1 MICGGTEMDRYGTYG
16 QQDDDNVYELTQD
29 AAVEAPPVIGTD
41 ERRMHVRAYN
51 YWASLLHGRTYPSI
65 EDLDPENLSDF
76 GPHSVL
82 LDFSTGGDNPAI
94 AYLGGKLR
102 EECNLTVD
110 VRTVADVPSRSLIS
124 RLTDHYLQ
132 IIANKAPIGF
142 EAEFINHRGNN
153 TLYRGILMPFSS
165 DDDTI
170 DFIYGVINWKEIA
183 DEALTNELNDAVEQ
197 ALAQQPVRHAPTAP
211 VWADGPSAS
220 IADIDFPEE
229 GSVPPPSLIPPVGGA
244 AFDLDED
251 EDLDDDVPVLDGSEG
266 LGDLLHAARTGAD
279 IAKHAEGRSRAK
291 LYRALGLAYD
301 FALVADARPD
311 EYAELL
317 ADSGL
322 KAQDRAPMTPIV
334 KLVFGIDYDKTR
346 LAEFGAAL
354 SYARKQG
361 LGVGAFTPWLEAFP
375 GALKGIVAAERAE
388 RNPARKI
395 KAVEPVNVD
404 KARTM
409 PALGVIQM
417 EADSEFVVLV
427 ARRIDDGHV
436 AVIGRAGDDALVDRA
451 LRTL

>member
-1 MICGGTEMDRYGTYG
+1 MDRYGNYDR
-16 QQDDDNVYELTQD
+16 QDDDNVYELTQD

-51 YWASLLHGRTYPSI
+51 YWASLLNGRTYPSI
-65 EDLDPENLSDF
+65 EDLEPESLNDF

-94 AYLGGKLR
+94 AYLGAKLR
-102 EECNLTVD
+102 EECNLGDD
-110 VRTVADVPSRSLIS
+110 VRTVDDVPSRSLIS

-183 DEALTNELNDAVEQ
+183 DEALTSELNDAVEQ

-211 VWADGPSAS
+211 VWADGPSAPIEAS
-220 IADIDFPEE
+220 ANVEE
-229 GSVPPPSLIPPVGGA
+229 GSVPPPSLIARPTDA
-244 AFDLDED
+244 AFDED
-251 EDLDDDVPVLDGSEG
+251 EDEDFGEDAVVSDGSEG

-279 IAKHAEGRSRAK
+279 IAKQAEGRSRAK

-361 LGVGAFTPWLEAFP
+361 LGVGAFTPWLEGFP
-375 GALKGIVAAERAE
+375 GALKGIVSAERAE
-388 RNPARKI
+388 RNPARKV
-395 KAVEPVNVD
+395 KVVEPVNVD
-404 KARTM
+404 RARTM
-409 PALGVIQM
+409 PALGVVQI
-417 EADSEFVVLV
+417 EAESEFVVLI
-427 ARRIDDGHV
+427 ARKIDDGHV
-436 AVIGRAGDDALVDRA
+436 AVIGKAGDETLVDRA
-451 LRTL
+451 LRSL

>member
-1 MICGGTEMDRYGTYG
+1 MDRYGTYG
-16 QQDDDNVYELTQD
+16 QQDDDDVYDLTQD
-29 AAVEAPPVIGTD
+29 AAVEAPPVIGSD

-65 EDLDPENLSDF
+65 EDLNPENLSDF

-102 EECNLTVD
+102 EECNLSSDVQTVD
-110 VRTVADVPSRSLIS
+110 DVPSRSLIS

-153 TLYRGILMPFSS
+153 TLYRGILMPFST

-211 VWADGPSAS
+211 VWADGPSAA
-220 IADIDFPEE
+220 IVDEEID
-229 GSVPPPSLIPPVGGA
+229 
-244 AFDLDED
+244 DED
-251 EDLDDDVPVLDGSEG
+251 DFDEELVVLDGSEG
-266 LGDLLHAARTGAD
+266 LGDLLCAARNGAD

-317 ADSGL
+317 VDSGL

-361 LGVGAFTPWLEAFP
+361 LGVGAFTGWLESFP
-375 GALKGIVAAERAE
+375 GALKGIVSAERAE
-388 RNPARKI
+388 RRPDRKVRV
-395 KAVEPVNVD
+395 VEPVNVD
-404 KARTM
+404 RARTM
-409 PALGVIQM
+409 PALGVIQL
-417 EADSEFVVLV
+417 EADSEFIILV
-427 ARRIDDGHV
+427 ARKIDDGHV

>member
-1 MICGGTEMDRYGTYG
+1 MDRYGTYG
-16 QQDDDNVYELTQD
+16 QQDDDDVYDLTQD
-29 AAVEAPPVIGTD
+29 AAVEAPPVIGSD

-65 EDLDPENLSDF
+65 EDLNPENLSDF

-102 EECNLTVD
+102 EECNLSSDVQTVD
-110 VRTVADVPSRSLIS
+110 DVPSRSLIS

-132 IIANKAPIGF
+132 IIANRAPIGF

-183 DEALTNELNDAVEQ
+183 DEALTSELNDAVEQ

-211 VWADGPSAS
+211 VWADGPSAA
-220 IADIDFPEE
+220 IVDEEIDEE
-229 GSVPPPSLIPPVGGA
+229 DDFDEELVG
-244 AFDLDED
+244 LN
-251 EDLDDDVPVLDGSEG
+251 GSEG
-266 LGDLLHAARTGAD
+266 LGDLLCAARNGAD

-311 EYAELL
+311 EYADLL

-361 LGVGAFTPWLEAFP
+361 LGVGAFTGWLESFP
-375 GALKGIVAAERAE
+375 GALKGIVSAERAE
-388 RNPARKI
+388 RRPDRKVRV
-395 KAVEPVNVD
+395 VEPVNVD
-404 KARTM
+404 RARNM
-409 PALGVIQM
+409 PALGVIQL
-417 EADSEFVVLV
+417 EADSEFIILV
-427 ARRIDDGHV
+427 ARKIDDGHV

-451 LRTL
+451 LRSL

>member
-1 MICGGTEMDRYGTYG
+1 LICGGTDMDRYGTYG
-16 QQDDDNVYELTQD
+16 QQDDDDVYDLTQD
-29 AAVEAPPVIGTD
+29 AAVEAPPVIGSD

-65 EDLDPENLSDF
+65 EDLNPENLSDF

-102 EECNLTVD
+102 EECNLSSDVQTVD
-110 VRTVADVPSRSLIS
+110 DVPSRSLIS

-153 TLYRGILMPFSS
+153 TLYRGILMPFST

-211 VWADGPSAS
+211 VWADGPSAA
-220 IADIDFPEE
+220 IVDEEID
-229 GSVPPPSLIPPVGGA
+229 
-244 AFDLDED
+244 DED
-251 EDLDDDVPVLDGSEG
+251 DFDEELVVLDGSEG
-266 LGDLLHAARTGAD
+266 LGDLLCAARNGAD

-317 ADSGL
+317 VDSGL

-361 LGVGAFTPWLEAFP
+361 LGVGAFTGWLESFP
-375 GALKGIVAAERAE
+375 GALKGIVSAERAE
-388 RNPARKI
+388 RRPDRKVRV
-395 KAVEPVNVD
+395 VEPVNVD
-404 KARTM
+404 RARTM
-409 PALGVIQM
+409 PALGVIQL
-417 EADSEFVVLV
+417 EADSEFIILV
-427 ARRIDDGHV
+427 ARKIDDGHV

>member
-1 MICGGTEMDRYGTYG
+1 MDRYGTYG
-16 QQDDDNVYELTQD
+16 QQDDDDVYDLTQD
-29 AAVEAPPVIGTD
+29 AAVEAPPVIGSD

-65 EDLDPENLSDF
+65 EDLNPENLSDF

-102 EECNLTVD
+102 EECNLSSDVQTVD
-110 VRTVADVPSRSLIS
+110 DVPSRSLIS

-211 VWADGPSAS
+211 VWADGPSAA
-220 IADIDFPEE
+220 IVDEEIDEE
-229 GSVPPPSLIPPVGGA
+229 DDFDEELVG
-244 AFDLDED
+244 
-251 EDLDDDVPVLDGSEG
+251 LDGSEG
-266 LGDLLHAARTGAD
+266 LGDLLCAARNGAD

-361 LGVGAFTPWLEAFP
+361 LGVGAFTGWLESFP
-375 GALKGIVAAERAE
+375 GALKGIVSAERAE
-388 RNPARKI
+388 RRPDRKVRV
-395 KAVEPVNVD
+395 VEPVNVD
-404 KARTM
+404 RARTM
-409 PALGVIQM
+409 PALGVIQL
-417 EADSEFVVLV
+417 EADSEFIILV
-427 ARRIDDGHV
+427 ARKIDDGHV

-451 LRTL
+451 LRSL

>member
-1 MICGGTEMDRYGTYG
+1 MDRYGTYG
-16 QQDDDNVYELTQD
+16 QQDDDDVYDLTQD
-29 AAVEAPPVIGTD
+29 AAVEAPPVIGSD

-65 EDLDPENLSDF
+65 EDLNPENLSDF

-102 EECNLTVD
+102 EECNLSSDVQTVD
-110 VRTVADVPSRSLIS
+110 DVPSRSLIS

-132 IIANKAPIGF
+132 IIANRAPIGF

-211 VWADGPSAS
+211 VWADGPSAA
-220 IADIDFPEE
+220 IVDEEIDEE
-229 GSVPPPSLIPPVGGA
+229 DD
-244 AFDLDED
+244 FDEELAG
-251 EDLDDDVPVLDGSEG
+251 LDGSEG
-266 LGDLLHAARTGAD
+266 LGDLLCAARNGAD

-361 LGVGAFTPWLEAFP
+361 LGVGAFTGWLESFP
-375 GALKGIVAAERAE
+375 GALKGIVSAERAE
-388 RNPARKI
+388 RRPDRKVRV
-395 KAVEPVNVD
+395 VEPVNVD
-404 KARTM
+404 RARTM
-409 PALGVIQM
+409 PALGVIQL
-417 EADSEFVVLV
+417 EADSEFIILV
-427 ARRIDDGHV
+427 ARKIDDGHV

-451 LRTL
+451 LRSL

>member
-1 MICGGTEMDRYGTYG
+1 MDRYGNYDR
-16 QQDDDNVYELTQD
+16 QEDDNVYELTQD

-51 YWASLLHGRTYPSI
+51 YWASLLNGRTYPSI
-65 EDLDPENLSDF
+65 EDLEPESLNDF

-82 LDFSTGGDNPAI
+82 LDFSTGADNPAI
-94 AYLGGKLR
+94 AYLGAKLR
-102 EECNLTVD
+102 EECNLSGE
-110 VRTVADVPSRSLIS
+110 VRTVDDVPSRSLIS

-142 EAEFINHRGNN
+142 EAEFVNHRGNN

-183 DEALTNELNDAVEQ
+183 DEALTAELNDAVEQ

-211 VWADGPSAS
+211 VWADGPSAAIDEPCIDDGS
-220 IADIDFPEE
+220 IAPKIDL
-229 GSVPPPSLIPPVGGA
+229 GMPVG
-244 AFDLDED
+244 FDTDDED
-251 EDLDDDVPVLDGSEG
+251 EDFDEEPVAFDGSEG

-279 IAKHAEGRSRAK
+279 IAKQAEGRSRAK

-317 ADSGL
+317 TDSGL

-354 SYARKQG
+354 SYARKQA
-361 LGVGAFTPWLEAFP
+361 LGVGEFTPWLESFP

-388 RNPARKI
+388 RNPTRKV
-395 KAVEPVNVD
+395 KVVEPVNVD

-409 PALGVIQM
+409 PALGVIQL
-417 EADSEFVVLV
+417 EAESEFVVLI
-427 ARRIDDGHV
+427 ARKIDDGHV
-436 AVIGRAGDDALVDRA
+436 AVIGKAGDETLVDKA

>member
-251 EDLDDDVPVLDGSEG
+251 EDPDDDVPVLDGSEG

-417 EADSEFVVLV
+417 AADSEFVVLV

>member
-1 MICGGTEMDRYGTYG
+1 MLITIVAGARPNFMKIAPIIKAITRCKAQGKDISFRIVHTGQHFDAKMSGEIFKQLEIPEPDINLGVGGGSQA
-16 QQDDDNVYELTQD
+16 QQT
-29 AAVEAPPVIGTD
+29 
-41 ERRMHVRAYN
+41 
-51 YWASLLHGRTYPSI
+51 ASI
-65 EDLDPENLSDF
+65 M
-76 GPHSVL
+76 
-82 LDFSTGGDNPAI
+82 
-94 AYLGGKLR
+94 
-102 EECNLTVD
+102 
-110 VRTVADVPSRSLIS
+110 
-124 RLTDHYLQ
+124 
-132 IIANKAPIGF
+132 IGF
-142 EAEFINHRGNN
+142 EAEFINHRSNN

-183 DEALTNELNDAVEQ
+183 DEALTHELNDAVEQ

-211 VWADGPSAS
+211 VWADGPSAA
-220 IADIDFPEE
+220 IVE
-229 GSVPPPSLIPPVGGA
+229 GSVPPSSNLAQSTGEDFG
-244 AFDLDED
+244 DDED
-251 EDLDDDVPVLDGSEG
+251 FAEDPVILDGSEG

-361 LGVGAFTPWLEAFP
+361 LGVGAFTGWLESFP
-375 GALKGIVAAERAE
+375 GALKGIVSAERAE
-388 RNPARKI
+388 RRPDRKVRV
-395 KAVEPVNVD
+395 AEPVNVN

-409 PALGVIQM
+409 PALGVIQL
-417 EADSEFVVLV
+417 EADSEFIILV
-427 ARRIDDGHV
+427 ARKIDDDHV

-451 LRTL
+451 LRSL

>member
-1 MICGGTEMDRYGTYG
+1 MICGETEMDRYGTYG
-16 QQDDDNVYELTQD
+16 QQEDDSIYELSHD
-29 AAVEAPPVIGTD
+29 AAVEAPPMIGTD

-51 YWASLLHGRTYPSI
+51 YWASLLDGRTYPSI
-65 EDLDPENLSDF
+65 EDLDPENLADF

-82 LDFSTGGDNPAI
+82 LDFSTGADNPAI
-94 AYLGGKLR
+94 AYLGARLR
-102 EECNLTVD
+102 DECNLSSD
-110 VRTVADVPSRSLIS
+110 VQTVADVPSRSLIS

-142 EAEFINHRGNN
+142 EAEFVNHRGNN

-183 DEALTNELNDAVEQ
+183 DEALTTELNDAVEL
-197 ALAQQPVRHAPTAP
+197 ALAQQPVRQAPTAP

-220 IADIDFPEE
+220 LDE
-229 GSVPPPSLIPPVGGA
+229 GSLPPPSRIPVY
-244 AFDLDED
+244 DED
-251 EDLDDDVPVLDGSEG
+251 IDEEEDGLEDAVVILDGSEG

-279 IAKHAEGRSRAK
+279 IAKYAEGRSRAK

-301 FALVADARPD
+301 FARVADARPD

-354 SYARKQG
+354 SFARKQG
-361 LGVGAFTPWLEAFP
+361 LGVGEFTPWLEAFP

-388 RNPARKI
+388 RNPARKL
-395 KAVEPVNVD
+395 KVVEPVNID
-404 KARTM
+404 KARTL
-409 PALGVIQM
+409 PALGVIEI
-417 EADSEFVVLV
+417 EADSEFVILV
-427 ARRIDDGHV
+427 ARKIDDGHV

>member
-220 IADIDFPEE
+220 IADIDLPEE

-251 EDLDDDVPVLDGSEG
+251 EDPDDDVPVLDGSEG

>member
-16 QQDDDNVYELTQD
+16 QQDDDDVYDLTQD
-29 AAVEAPPVIGTD
+29 AAVEAPPVIGSD

-65 EDLDPENLSDF
+65 EDLNPENLSDF

-102 EECNLTVD
+102 EECNLSSDVQTVD
-110 VRTVADVPSRSLIS
+110 DVPSRSLIS

-197 ALAQQPVRHAPTAP
+197 ALAQHPVRHAPTAP
-211 VWADGPSAS
+211 VWADGPSAA
-220 IADIDFPEE
+220 IVDEEIDEE
-229 GSVPPPSLIPPVGGA
+229 DDFDEELVG
-244 AFDLDED
+244 
-251 EDLDDDVPVLDGSEG
+251 LDGSEG
-266 LGDLLHAARTGAD
+266 LGDLLCAARNGAD

-361 LGVGAFTPWLEAFP
+361 LGVGAFTGWLESFP
-375 GALKGIVAAERAE
+375 GALKGIVSAERAE
-388 RNPARKI
+388 RRPDRKVRV
-395 KAVEPVNVD
+395 AEPVNVD
-404 KARTM
+404 RARTM
-409 PALGVIQM
+409 PALGVIQL
-417 EADSEFVVLV
+417 EADSEFIILV
-427 ARRIDDGHV
+427 ARKIDDGHV

-451 LRTL
+451 LRSL

>member
-1 MICGGTEMDRYGTYG
+1 MDRYGTYG
-16 QQDDDNVYELTQD
+16 QQDDDDVYDLTQD
-29 AAVEAPPVIGTD
+29 AAVEAPPVIGSD

-51 YWASLLHGRTYPSI
+51 YWASLLQGRTYPSI
-65 EDLDPENLSDF
+65 EDLNPENLSDF

-102 EECNLTVD
+102 EECNLSSDVQTVD
-110 VRTVADVPSRSLIS
+110 DVPSRSLIS

-132 IIANKAPIGF
+132 IIANRAPIGF

-153 TLYRGILMPFSS
+153 TLYRGILMPFST

-211 VWADGPSAS
+211 VWADGPSAA
-220 IADIDFPEE
+220 IVDEEID
-229 GSVPPPSLIPPVGGA
+229 
-244 AFDLDED
+244 DED
-251 EDLDDDVPVLDGSEG
+251 DFDEELVVLDGSEG
-266 LGDLLHAARTGAD
+266 LGDLLCAARNGAD

-322 KAQDRAPMTPIV
+322 KAQDRARMTPIV

-361 LGVGAFTPWLEAFP
+361 LGVGAFTGWLESFP
-375 GALKGIVAAERAE
+375 GALKGIVSAERAE
-388 RNPARKI
+388 RRPDRKVRV
-395 KAVEPVNVD
+395 VEPVNVD
-404 KARTM
+404 RARTM
-409 PALGVIQM
+409 PALGVIQL
-417 EADSEFVVLV
+417 EADSEFIILV
-427 ARRIDDGHV
+427 ARKIDDGHV

-451 LRTL
+451 LRSL

>member
-1 MICGGTEMDRYGTYG
+1 MDRYGNYDR
-16 QQDDDNVYELTQD
+16 QDDDTVYELTQD

-51 YWASLLHGRTYPSI
+51 YWASLLNGRTYPSI
-65 EDLDPENLSDF
+65 EDLDPGNINDF

-82 LDFSTGGDNPAI
+82 LDFSTGAENPAI

-102 EECNLTVD
+102 EECNLSGE
-110 VRTVADVPSRSLIS
+110 VRTVDDVPSRSLIS

-142 EAEFINHRGNN
+142 EAEFVNHRGNN

-183 DEALTNELNDAVEQ
+183 DEALTSELNDAVEQ

-220 IADIDFPEE
+220 IEDGTVAPKIDL
-229 GSVPPPSLIPPVGGA
+229 GMPVH
-244 AFDLDED
+244 LDVEDDDDDFED
-251 EDLDDDVPVLDGSEG
+251 EPVVLDGSEG

-279 IAKHAEGRSRAK
+279 IAKQAEGRSRAK

-317 ADSGL
+317 SDSGL
-322 KAQDRAPMTPIV
+322 KAQDRAPMTPIA
-334 KLVFGIDYDKTR
+334 KLVFGVDYDKTR

-354 SYARKQG
+354 SYARKQS
-361 LGVGAFTPWLEAFP
+361 LGVGEFTPWLESFP

-388 RNPARKI
+388 RNPARKVKI
-395 KAVEPVNVD
+395 VEPVNVD

-409 PALGVIQM
+409 PALGVVQI
-417 EADSEFVVLV
+417 EAESEFVVLI
-427 ARRIDDGHV
+427 ARKIDDGHV
-436 AVIGRAGDDALVDRA
+436 AVIGKAGDEALVEQALRA
-451 LRTL
+451 L

>member
-1 MICGGTEMDRYGTYG
+1 MDRYGTYG
-16 QQDDDNVYELTQD
+16 QQDDDSIYELSHD

-51 YWASLLHGRTYPSI
+51 YWASLLDGRTYPSI

-82 LDFSTGGDNPAI
+82 LDFSTGADNPAI
-94 AYLGGKLR
+94 AYLGAKLR
-102 EECNLTVD
+102 HECNLSND
-110 VRTVADVPSRSLIS
+110 VSTVADVPSRSLIS

-142 EAEFINHRGNN
+142 EAEFVNDRGNN

-183 DEALTNELNDAVEQ
+183 DEALTSELNDAVEH

-220 IADIDFPEE
+220 IEE
-229 GSVPPPSLIPPVGGA
+229 GSIAPKIDHGMPV
-244 AFDLDED
+244 DLDADDAD
-251 EDLDDDVPVLDGSEG
+251 EDFDEEPVAFDGSEG

-354 SYARKQG
+354 SYARKQA

-388 RNPARKI
+388 RNPTRKI
-395 KAVEPVNVD
+395 KMVEPVNMD

-409 PALGVIQM
+409 PALGVIQI
-417 EADSEFVVLV
+417 EADSEFVILV

>member
-1 MICGGTEMDRYGTYG
+1 MVEGINFVSTKFLHEGPNLICGGTEMDRYGTYG
-16 QQDDDNVYELTQD
+16 QQDDDDVYDLAQD

-65 EDLDPENLSDF
+65 EDLNPENLSDF

-102 EECNLTVD
+102 EECNLSSD
-110 VRTVADVPSRSLIS
+110 VRTVDDVPSRSLIS

-142 EAEFINHRGNN
+142 EAEFINHRSNN

-183 DEALTNELNDAVEQ
+183 DEALTHELNDAVEQ

-211 VWADGPSAS
+211 VWADGPSAA
-220 IADIDFPEE
+220 IVDEEID
-229 GSVPPPSLIPPVGGA
+229 
-244 AFDLDED
+244 DED
-251 EDLDDDVPVLDGSEG
+251 DFDEELVVLDGSEG
-266 LGDLLHAARTGAD
+266 LGDLLCAARNGAD

-354 SYARKQG
+354 SFARKQG
-361 LGVGAFTPWLEAFP
+361 LGVGAFTGWLESFP
-375 GALKGIVAAERAE
+375 GALKGIVSAERAE
-388 RNPARKI
+388 RRPDRKVRVGAPA
-395 KAVEPVNVD
+395 NVD
-404 KARTM
+404 RARTM
-409 PALGVIQM
+409 PALGVIQL
-417 EADSEFVVLV
+417 EADSEFIILV
-427 ARRIDDGHV
+427 ARKIDDGHV

-451 LRTL
+451 LRSL

>member
-1 MICGGTEMDRYGTYG
+1 MDRYGAFG
-16 QQDDDNVYELTQD
+16 QEQEPDYIMADS
-29 AAVEAPPVIGTD
+29 AVEAPPAIGTD

-51 YWASLLHGRTYPSI
+51 YWASLLNGRTYPSI
-65 EDLDPENLSDF
+65 EDLDPDSLVDF

-82 LDFSTGGDNPAI
+82 IDFSTGSENPSI

-102 EECNLTVD
+102 AECNLDED
-110 VRTVADVPSRSLIS
+110 VRSVADVPSRSLIS

-142 EAEFINHRGNN
+142 EAEFVNHRGNN

-183 DEALTNELNDAVEQ
+183 DEALTLELTDAIEQ
-197 ALAQQPVRHAPTAP
+197 VMQAPVRSVPTVPA
-211 VWADGPSAS
+211 WADGPSAELEQGM
-220 IADIDFPEE
+220 A
-229 GSVPPPSLIPPVGGA
+229 PPPPLPPLDADDMPVGSIKPEMLA
-244 AFDLDED
+244 MDSVDED
-251 EDLDDDVPVLDGSEG
+251 EDEDFEFVADGSEG

-279 IAKHAEGRSRAK
+279 IAKQAEGRSRAK

-317 ADSGL
+317 SDSGI
-322 KAQDRAPMTPIV
+322 KAQERAPMTPIV
-334 KLVFGIDYDKTR
+334 KLVFGMDYDKTR

-354 SYARKQG
+354 SYARKQE
-361 LGVGAFTPWLEAFP
+361 LGVGEFTAWLESFP
-375 GALKGIVAAERAE
+375 GALKGIVSAERA
-388 RNPARKI
+388 ARRPDRKV
-395 KAVEPVNVD
+395 KVVEPVNVE

-409 PALGVIQM
+409 PALGIVQI
-417 EADSEFVVLV
+417 EAESEFVVLI
-427 ARRIDDGHV
+427 ARRVDDGHV
-436 AVIGRAGDDALVDRA
+436 AVIGKAGDDALIDRA

>member
-1 MICGGTEMDRYGTYG
+1 MDRYGNYDR
-16 QQDDDNVYELTQD
+16 QDDDNVYELTQD

-51 YWASLLHGRTYPSI
+51 YWASLLNGRTYPSI
-65 EDLDPENLSDF
+65 EDLEPESLNDF

-82 LDFSTGGDNPAI
+82 LDFSTGAENPAI
-94 AYLGGKLR
+94 AYLGAKLR
-102 EECNLTVD
+102 EECNLSGDVKTVD
-110 VRTVADVPSRSLIS
+110 DVPSRSLIS

-153 TLYRGILMPFSS
+153 TLYRGILMPFST

-211 VWADGPSAS
+211 VWADGPSAAIEDGS
-220 IADIDFPEE
+220 IAPKIDL
-229 GSVPPPSLIPPVGGA
+229 GMPVDVDA
-244 AFDLDED
+244 DED
-251 EDLDDDVPVLDGSEG
+251 EDDFGEEPVAFDGSEG

-279 IAKHAEGRSRAK
+279 IAKQAEGRSRAK

-354 SYARKQG
+354 SYARKQA
-361 LGVGAFTPWLEAFP
+361 LGVGEFTPWLESFP

-388 RNPARKI
+388 RNPARKV
-395 KAVEPVNVD
+395 KVVEPVNVD
-404 KARTM
+404 RARTM
-409 PALGVIQM
+409 PALGVVQI
-417 EADSEFVVLV
+417 EAESEFVVLI
-427 ARRIDDGHV
+427 ARKIDDGHV
-436 AVIGRAGDDALVDRA
+436 AVIGKAGDEALVDRA
-451 LRTL
+451 LRSL

>member
-1 MICGGTEMDRYGTYG
+1 MDRYGTYG
-16 QQDDDNVYELTQD
+16 QQDDDDVYDLTQD

-65 EDLDPENLSDF
+65 EDLDPENLTDF

-102 EECNLTVD
+102 EECNLSNDVQTVD
-110 VRTVADVPSRSLIS
+110 DVPSRSLIS

-170 DFIYGVINWKEIA
+170 DFIYGVINWKEVA

-211 VWADGPSAS
+211 VWADGPSAA
-220 IADIDFPEE
+220 IVE
-229 GSVPPPSLIPPVGGA
+229 GSVPPPSNLPRFA
-244 AFDLDED
+244 EEDFDDE
-251 EDLDDDVPVLDGSEG
+251 EDFGEEPLVLDGSEG

-322 KAQDRAPMTPIV
+322 KAQDRAPMTPTV

-361 LGVGAFTPWLEAFP
+361 LGVGAFTSWLESFP
-375 GALKGIVAAERAE
+375 GALKGIVSAERAE
-388 RNPARKI
+388 RRPDRKVRV
-395 KAVEPVNVD
+395 VEPVNVD
-404 KARTM
+404 KARMM
-409 PALGVIQM
+409 PTLGVIQL
-417 EADSEFVVLV
+417 EADSEFIILV
-427 ARRIDDGHV
+427 ARKIDDGHV

-451 LRTL
+451 LRSL

>member
-1 MICGGTEMDRYGTYG
+1 MDRYGTYG
-16 QQDDDNVYELTQD
+16 QRDDDDVYDLTQD
-29 AAVEAPPVIGTD
+29 AAVEAPPVIGSD

-65 EDLDPENLSDF
+65 EDLNPENLSDF

-102 EECNLTVD
+102 EECNLSSDVQTVD
-110 VRTVADVPSRSLIS
+110 DVPSRSLIS

-132 IIANKAPIGF
+132 IIANRAPIGF

-197 ALAQQPVRHAPTAP
+197 ALAKQPVRHAPTAP
-211 VWADGPSAS
+211 VWADGPSAA
-220 IADIDFPEE
+220 IVDEEIDEE
-229 GSVPPPSLIPPVGGA
+229 DDFDEELVG
-244 AFDLDED
+244 
-251 EDLDDDVPVLDGSEG
+251 LDGSEG
-266 LGDLLHAARTGAD
+266 LGDLLCAARNGAD

-361 LGVGAFTPWLEAFP
+361 LGVGAFTGWLESFP
-375 GALKGIVAAERAE
+375 GALKGIVSAERAE
-388 RNPARKI
+388 RRPDRKVRV
-395 KAVEPVNVD
+395 VEPVNVD
-404 KARTM
+404 RARNM
-409 PALGVIQM
+409 PALGVIQL
-417 EADSEFVVLV
+417 EADSEFIILV
-427 ARRIDDGHV
+427 ARKIDDGHV

-451 LRTL
+451 LRSL

>member
-1 MICGGTEMDRYGTYG
+1 MDRYGNYDR
-16 QQDDDNVYELTQD
+16 QDDDNVYELTQD

-51 YWASLLHGRTYPSI
+51 YWASLLQGRTYPSI
-65 EDLDPENLSDF
+65 EDLAPENLSDF

-82 LDFSTGGDNPAI
+82 LDFSTGADNPAI

-102 EECNLTVD
+102 EECNLSGDVQTVSE
-110 VRTVADVPSRSLIS
+110 VPSRSLIS

-132 IIANKAPIGF
+132 IIANRAPIGF

-183 DEALTNELNDAVEQ
+183 DEALTSELNDAVEQ

-220 IADIDFPEE
+220 IEE
-229 GSVPPPSLIPPVGGA
+229 GTAPPPSRIAPPADVD
-244 AFDLDED
+244 FDED
-251 EDLDDDVPVLDGSEG
+251 DEDFGEEPVAFDGSEG

-291 LYRALGLAYD
+291 LYRALGLAFD

-311 EYAELL
+311 EYDAFFSTALRQISIFRQKAITGMDSIYIMFMSD
-317 ADSGL
+317 AD
-322 KAQDRAPMTPIV
+322 DI
-334 KLVFGIDYDKTR
+334 FD
-346 LAEFGAAL
+346 
-354 SYARKQG
+354 
-361 LGVGAFTPWLEAFP
+361 
-375 GALKGIVAAERAE
+375 
-388 RNPARKI
+388 
-395 KAVEPVNVD
+395 
-404 KARTM
+404 
-409 PALGVIQM
+409 IQI
-417 EADSEFVVLV
+417 S
-427 ARRIDDGHV
+427 
-436 AVIGRAGDDALVDRA
+436 VDRFLPFA
-451 LRTL
+451 YQICFVSAEAVQ

>member
-1 MICGGTEMDRYGTYG
+1 LICGGTEMDRYGTYG

-220 IADIDFPEE
+220 IADIDLPEE

>member
-220 IADIDFPEE
+220 IADIDLPEE

>member
-220 IADIDFPEE
+220 IADIDLPEE

-251 EDLDDDVPVLDGSEG
+251 EDPDDDVPVLDGSEG

-388 RNPARKI
+388 RNPARKV

>member
-1 MICGGTEMDRYGTYG
+1 MDRYGNYDR
-16 QQDDDNVYELTQD
+16 QDDDNVYELTQD

-82 LDFSTGGDNPAI
+82 LDFSTGADNPAI

-102 EECNLTVD
+102 EECNLSGE
-110 VRTVADVPSRSLIS
+110 VRTVDDVPSRSLIS

-142 EAEFINHRGNN
+142 EAEFVNHRGNN

-183 DEALTNELNDAVEQ
+183 DEALTAELNDAVEQ

-211 VWADGPSAS
+211 VWADGPSAAIDEPSIDDGS
-220 IADIDFPEE
+220 IAPKIDL
-229 GSVPPPSLIPPVGGA
+229 GMPVD
-244 AFDLDED
+244 FDADDED
-251 EDLDDDVPVLDGSEG
+251 EDFDEAPVAFDGSEG

-279 IAKHAEGRSRAK
+279 IAKQAEGRSRAK

-317 ADSGL
+317 TDSGL
-322 KAQDRAPMTPIV
+322 KAQERAPMTPIV

-354 SYARKQG
+354 SYARKQA
-361 LGVGAFTPWLEAFP
+361 LGVGEFTTWLESFP

-388 RNPARKI
+388 RNPTRKV
-395 KAVEPVNVD
+395 KVVEPVNID

-409 PALGVIQM
+409 PALGVIQL
-417 EADSEFVVLV
+417 EADSEFVVLI
-427 ARRIDDGHV
+427 ARKIDDGHV
-436 AVIGRAGDDALVDRA
+436 AVIGKAGDEALVDKALRA
-451 LRTL
+451 L